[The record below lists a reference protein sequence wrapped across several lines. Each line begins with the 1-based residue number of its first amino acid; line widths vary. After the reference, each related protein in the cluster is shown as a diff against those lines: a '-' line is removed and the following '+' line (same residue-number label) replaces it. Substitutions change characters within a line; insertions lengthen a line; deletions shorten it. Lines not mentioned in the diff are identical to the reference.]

1 MAACNLSSEPF
12 EAGASGCARYSNCDE
27 ANTSCS
33 PSPPVM
39 PTTGASGS
47 GHSSGSKR
55 ARSPETSNKQ
65 AQTASTSRGG
75 KKKVDARTSAF
86 LDIAEQEPMHAT
98 SVWDDGLSDDDI
110 LVLCDAFK
118 EEKNRN
124 AFMSLNDKHARKWI
138 EREIAKT
145 LMANPLYKRIFSSE
159 TIATIMIILNDDD
172 ESIEA
177 MMLLELESEP
187 VANRVPRQRC
197 RTRPFTGHQ
206 MLCDILSG
214 HHERCCHNFRMSA
227 TTFIALRDAL
237 VERGLISSTRNMT
250 ADEQLGYFYMA

>member
-1 MAACNLSSEPF
+1 
-12 EAGASGCARYSNCDE
+12 
-27 ANTSCS
+27 
-33 PSPPVM
+33 
-39 PTTGASGS
+39 
-47 GHSSGSKR
+47 
-55 ARSPETSNKQ
+55 
-65 AQTASTSRGG
+65 
-75 KKKVDARTSAF
+75 
-86 LDIAEQEPMHAT
+86 MHAT

-138 EREIAKT
+138 EREIAQQ
-145 LMANPLYKRIFSSE
+145 NLYYSRIFSSE
-159 TIATIMIILNDDD
+159 TIATIMTILDDDD

-197 RTRPFTGHQ
+197 QTQPFTGHQ

-237 VERGLISSTRNMT
+237 VERG
-250 ADEQLGYFYMA
+250 